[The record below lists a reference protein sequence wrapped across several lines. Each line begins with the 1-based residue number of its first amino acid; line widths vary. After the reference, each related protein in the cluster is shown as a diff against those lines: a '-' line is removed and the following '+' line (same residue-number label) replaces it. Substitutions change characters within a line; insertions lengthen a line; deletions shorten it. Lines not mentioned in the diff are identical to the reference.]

1 VTVITAVFIAL
12 PNVTWTMVV
21 SFMSVIG
28 LWLLIT
34 VTAPRAAKAP
44 PER

>member
-1 VTVITAVFIAL
+1 VLTAVFNAL
-12 PNVTWTMVV
+12 PNVMWTMVV

-34 VTAPRAAKAP
+34 VTAPRPAEAS